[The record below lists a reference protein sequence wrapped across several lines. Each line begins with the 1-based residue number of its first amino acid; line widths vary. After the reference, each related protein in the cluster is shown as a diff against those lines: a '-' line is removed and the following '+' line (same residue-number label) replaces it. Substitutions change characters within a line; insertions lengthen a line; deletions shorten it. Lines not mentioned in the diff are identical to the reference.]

1 MNPRIEKIN
10 LAIAPLKEQ
19 IINHKLY
26 GQINCLE
33 DVHVFMQFHV
43 YAVWDFMSLL
53 KSLQNGLTCTSIPWV
68 PVGSADSRFLI
79 NEIVVGEESDVD
91 MQGNRTSHFE
101 LYLSG
106 MEQCEANTL
115 PINNFLQKLK
125 FTGSLDLALNQ
136 SVIPTEAFDFINF
149 TFNTIHRGKLHE
161 QAAVFTFGREDL
173 IPGMFHSL
181 VSDLH
186 KKFPEKIDTFKYY
199 LDRHIEVDGDH
210 HSILAMQMV
219 ENLCGD
225 DEQKW
230 EEAELA
236 SIASLQQR
244 IKLWDGVL
252 ASLAQG

>member
-1 MNPRIEKIN
+1 
-10 LAIAPLKEQ
+10 
-19 IINHKLY
+19 
-26 GQINCLE
+26 
-33 DVHVFMQFHV
+33 
-43 YAVWDFMSLL
+43 
-53 KSLQNGLTCTSIPWV
+53 
-68 PVGSADSRFLI
+68 
-79 NEIVVGEESDVD
+79 
-91 MQGNRTSHFE
+91 
-101 LYLSG
+101 
-106 MEQCEANTL
+106 
-115 PINNFLQKLK
+115 
-125 FTGSLDLALNQ
+125 
-136 SVIPTEAFDFINF
+136 
-149 TFNTIHRGKLHE
+149 
-161 QAAVFTFGREDL
+161 
-173 IPGMFHSL
+173 MFHSL

-199 LDRHIEVDGDH
+199 LDRHIEVDGGH